1 MAIFGG
7 TAQPNIEKL
16 AAKHDIKGLL
26 KALSY
31 EGEYE
36 EAIHHQAVQALG
48 QLKAQQAV
56 EPLLAMLSDSDL
68 PITMRILIIHTLGQI
83 GTATAVETL
92 ASMLKDKRAEV
103 HNAAA
108 QALGTIGSPEA
119 IEPLIAAIKQWK
131 EHIAETAFTA
141 LMRIGS
147 HVYGEQR
154 TELANA
160 LIPMLTG
167 TPPIVRQG
175 AMATLDQLGWK
186 PERNTAGARYLI
198 ARDDWENCVAIG
210 GPAVQPLIDVL
221 SDDDIE
227 RRQAAFTAVVHIGT
241 PAVEP
246 LINAMDSEHPAHQAA
261 FWALVKIGVPAV
273 DQLLPMLRSDQPAL
287 RESSARVLGQIG
299 DQRALK
305 LLVDATSDEHWAVR
319 EAAGKALVKFGKPA
333 LGALVA
339 ALHSPHD
346 DIRWI
351 ASGGLEQL
359 GWQPDRSEGGVRYC
373 IARGL
378 WDQCA
383 AMGDIAVPT
392 LIASLQ
398 HWDDDVRK
406 GAAYALAKVGAPATE
421 PLIQV
426 LQGDHPHA
434 REAAARTLGQIGSRQ
449 AMQPLAN
456 ALQDEYAEIRLAA
469 IGALLRLHAPGVILV
484 PALKNEEPGVR
495 KAAAWAL
502 GRSGEAQAVKPLV
515 MALQDSDTEVR
526 TVVVKALGEL
536 GNEHALQPLLALMND
551 PDAGVRAAVTQAT
564 EQIGQRTTT

>member
-7 TAQPNIEKL
+7 TARPNVEKL
-16 AAKHDIKGLL
+16 AAKHDVKGLL
-26 KALSY
+26 RALSY

-36 EAIHHQAVQALG
+36 EVIRHQSIQALG
-48 QLKAQQAV
+48 QLKAEQAV
-56 EPLLAMLSDSDL
+56 DPLLTLLADSDL
-68 PITMRILIIHTLGQI
+68 PITMRVLIIHTLGQI
-83 GTATAVETL
+83 GTAGAVDTL
-92 ASMLKDKRAEV
+92 AGMLKDKRAEV

-108 QALGTIGSPEA
+108 QALGTIGSAAA
-119 IEPLIAAIKQWK
+119 IEPLIGAINQWK

-141 LMRIGS
+141 LMRIGP
-147 HVYGEQR
+147 HVHGTQREQM
-154 TELANA
+154 ADA
-160 LIPMLTG
+160 LVRMLVG

-175 AMATLDQLGWK
+175 AMATLDQLNWK
-186 PERNTAGARYLI
+186 IERNAAGARYLI
-198 ARDDWENCVAIG
+198 ARGDWENCVAVG
-210 GPAVQPLIDVL
+210 EPAVQPLIDVL
-221 SDDDIE
+221 SDDDVE
-227 RRQAAFTAVVHIGT
+227 RRQAAFGAIVRIGT
-241 PAVEP
+241 PAIEP

-261 FWALVKIGVPAV
+261 FWALVKIGAPAV

-287 RESSARVLGQIG
+287 REASARVLGQIG

-305 LLVDATSDEHWAVR
+305 LLVDATGDEHWAVR
-319 EAAGKALVKFGKPA
+319 EAACKALVKFGQPA
-333 LGALVA
+333 LRALIA

-392 LIASLQ
+392 LTDNLQ
-398 HWDDDVRK
+398 HWDDNVRK
-406 GAAYALAKVGAPATE
+406 GATYALARVGAPAVQ

-426 LQGDHPHA
+426 LQGDNPHA

-449 AMQPLAN
+449 AMQPLAE

-469 IGALLRLHAPGVILV
+469 ISALLRLHAPGTILA

-502 GRSGEAQAVKPLV
+502 GRSGEAQAIKPLV
-515 MALQDSDTEVR
+515 LALKDSDTEVR

-536 GNEHALQPLLALMND
+536 GNEQALQPLLALMND
-551 PDAGVRAAVTQAT
+551 PDAGVRAAVTEAT
-564 EQIGQRTTT
+564 EQIGQRTA